1 MSITQG
7 ETMSDQYPPNPPQ
20 WMPGV
25 QAPPKPT
32 GTNGFAT
39 ASLILG
45 ILGICGFSLVLGLIL
60 GIVALV
66 QIGRT
71 GQSGRGLAIAG
82 IVLSLLWAG
91 GLTIGVIYIT
101 DKAKTTGTTP
111 TIVGLKVGECYNTP
125 DGYGLDAT
133 KADCAGPHDGEAFDT
148 VPLTGYFKGEY
159 PGEDHLEQQ
168 ASSPS
173 SIRTRRPGWP
183 GSPPPSAP
191 SRPLRASNSPLRWA
205 AEGWPADAVED
216 DVSAEGSA

>member
-1 MSITQG
+1 MS
-7 ETMSDQYPPNPPQ
+7 EQYPPNPPQ

-45 ILGICGFSLVLGLIL
+45 ILGLCGLSLVLGLVL

-71 GQSGRGLAIAG
+71 GQAGRGRAIAG

-91 GLTIGVIYIT
+91 GLTIGVIYIA
-101 DKAKTTGTTP
+101 DKARTTGTTP

-133 KADCAGPHDGEAFDT
+133 KADCAQPHDGEAFDT
-148 VPLTGYFKGEY
+148 VPLKGYLKGEY
-159 PGEDHLEQQ
+159 PGEDYLEDQAKTGCELRRAAKFGPGHTPPVEAELGVFYPDSKAWLAGKFHAVCTLQ
-168 ASSPS
+168 ASSDKQF
-173 SIRTRRPGWP
+173 T
-183 GSPPPSAP
+183 AP
-191 SRPLRASNSPLRWA
+191 LGR
-205 AEGWPADAVED
+205 
-216 DVSAEGSA
+216 

>member
-1 MSITQG
+1 
-7 ETMSDQYPPNPPQ
+7 MSDQYPPNPPQ

-25 QAPPKPT
+25 QAPPRPA
-32 GTNGFAT
+32 GTNGLAI

-45 ILGICGFSLVLGLIL
+45 ILGICGLSLILGLIL
-60 GIVALV
+60 GIAALV

-71 GQSGRGLAIAG
+71 GQSGRGLAIGG

-91 GLTIGVIYIT
+91 ALTIGVIYIA

-133 KADCAGPHDGEAFDT
+133 KVDCAKPHDGEAFDT
-148 VPLTGYFKGEY
+148 VPLTGYIKGEY

-168 ASSPS
+168 AKSGCEAR
-173 SIRTRRPGWP
+173 RTAKFGANYT
-183 GSPPPSAP
+183 PPVEAELAVFYPDSKAWLAGKFTAVCTLQTTSDKQFTAP
-191 SRPLRASNSPLRWA
+191 LGR
-205 AEGWPADAVED
+205 
-216 DVSAEGSA
+216 